1 MNIQYSAG
9 LGIVAVLAIAS
20 WAPPTRA
27 MEAGN
32 KKAME
37 AGDKE
42 AVRQL
47 SNEADSE
54 FEAGRDQQALEKFQ
68 RAYESAKVPT
78 LLALIAKT
86 QVKLGHLVEAYEAYH
101 QATILEPN
109 DLWVGHIQQDAQR
122 DAQRALDELQPRIP
136 RLTIRIEG
144 ANPNDVTVKIDDA
157 DIPSSLIGV
166 ERLSDPGQRRIV
178 GHLGNSEVHAEATL
192 SEGERKEVLLKFPQ
206 NEALAPKSLPP
217 APLPPNPAMP
227 PDSAAKQPMSLDS
240 GAKQS
245 NSARTWGWVSVGVGA
260 TGLALGATTGIVLA
274 AKHGSIS
281 SDCPNNK
288 CERTFWS
295 DAVTFNTLRYV
306 SAVGFIVGGIGTA
319 AGITLLATNPKQ
331 ESKPRVGFWLTPT
344 SAGAEGTF

>member
-1 MNIQYSAG
+1 MNIRYSAG
-9 LGIVAVLAIAS
+9 WGILAVLAIAT
-20 WAPPTRA
+20 WAPPTWA

-32 KKAME
+32 
-37 AGDKE
+37 KE

-47 SNEADSE
+47 SNEADGD
-54 FEAGRDQQALEKFQ
+54 FEAGRYQQALEKFQ

-101 QATILEPN
+101 QATILERN
-109 DLWVGHIQQDAQR
+109 DLWVGSIQQDAQR
-122 DAQRALDELQPRIP
+122 DAQRSLDELQPRIP
-136 RLTIRIEG
+136 RLTIRVEG
-144 ANPNDVTVKIDDA
+144 ASPKDVTVKIDDA

-178 GHLGNSEVHAEATL
+178 GHFGNSEVRADATL
-192 SEGERKEVLLKFPQ
+192 SEGERKEVVLKFPQ
-206 NEALAPKSLPP
+206 SDATAPKTLPP
-217 APLPPNPAMP
+217 APVPNQAIP
-227 PDSAAKQPMSLDS
+227 PDSGAKQPMSLDS

-245 NSARTWGWVSVGVGA
+245 NSARTWGLIGVGVGA

-295 DAVTFNTLRYV
+295 DADTFNTLRYV
-306 SAVGFIVGGIGTA
+306 SAIGFIVGGIGTA

-331 ESKPRVGFWLTPT
+331 ESKPRVGLWLTPT
-344 SAGAEGTF
+344 SVGAQGTF